1 MTDPTTSPTRPNI
14 LLISADQWRGDL
26 LGSAGH
32 PFARTPHLDALAREA
47 TRFARHYCQA
57 YPCSPARAGLL
68 TGLYPHK
75 HRVVGNGVPLDAR
88 HPTLFTELRRC
99 GYRPTLFGYT
109 DIMLDPR
116 NKPEQDPDN
125 GDYENVCP
133 GMVIDTLLTE
143 RATPWLGHLRD
154 KGYAIADPDLGRYGI
169 LEQTGFG
176 EAASFA
182 AEDSEASFLAGRFLS
197 WLGVAGTE
205 PFCAHLSFIAPHPPF
220 AAAAP
225 YNDLITPADVTMPLR
240 GATVDVETAQ
250 HPLVGALLK
259 RLSADDFAP
268 GLKGLSCDQDETTIR
283 KLRAIYAGLAFE
295 VDQCLG
301 RVFQALRDSGRWD
314 NTVII
319 FTSDHGEQLFDH
331 WMLGKS
337 GYFDQSAHIPLL
349 IRDPRAASTGGRGK
363 TISEFTESIDI
374 MPTLLELVG
383 LSLPRNCDG
392 KSLLP
397 FCAGQRPAGWRD
409 EVHWSFD
416 FRDIQTRRMEQT
428 FGLPSDWCNLQVL
441 RTDKLKYVHFA
452 GLPPVLFDLA
462 DDPHELI
469 NRAGDPAK
477 ASLRLEG
484 LERMMTWRQRSEE
497 RTLTGFLARSGKF
510 YRDDI

>member
-1 MTDPTTSPTRPNI
+1 MTALPIPARPNI
-14 LLISADQWRGDL
+14 LLITADQWRGDL
-26 LGSAGH
+26 LGCAGH
-32 PFARTPHLDALAREA
+32 PFARTPHLDALAREG

-57 YPCSPARAGLL
+57 YPCGPARAGLL

-88 HPTLFTELRRC
+88 HPTLFTELRRR

-109 DIMLDPR
+109 DVALDPR

-133 GMVIDTLLTE
+133 GMVVDTLLTE

-154 KGYAIADPDLGRYGI
+154 KGYEISDPDLGRYGI
-169 LEQTGFG
+169 LRQKGFG

-182 AEDSEASFLAGRFLS
+182 AEDSEASFLTSRFLS
-197 WLGVAGTE
+197 WLGVAGAE
-205 PFCAHLSFIAPHPPF
+205 PFCAHLSFISPHPPF

-225 YNDLITPADVTMPLR
+225 YNDLISPADVSVPLR
-240 GATVDVETAQ
+240 GATKDIEVAQ

-259 RLSADDFAP
+259 TMAADGSAP
-268 GLKGLSCDQDETTIR
+268 GLEGLSCDQDEVTIR

-314 NTVII
+314 NTLII
-319 FTSDHGEQLFDH
+319 FSSDHGEQLFDH

-337 GYFDQSAHIPLL
+337 GYFDQSAHIPLI
-349 IRDPRAASTGGRGK
+349 IRDPRAASSGGRGK
-363 TISEFTESIDI
+363 TVQAFTESIDI
-374 MPTLLELVG
+374 MPTVLELAG
-383 LSLPRNCDG
+383 LPPPRNGDG

-397 FCAGQRPAGWRD
+397 FCAGAAPAGWRD

-416 FRDIQTRRMEQT
+416 FRDIQTRRVEQA
-428 FGLPSDWCNLQVL
+428 FDLPSEWCHLQVL
-441 RTDKLKYVHFA
+441 RTDKFKYVHFA

-462 DDPHELI
+462 DDPFELT
-469 NRAGDPAK
+469 NRANDPAK
-477 ASLRLEG
+477 ALLRLEG

-497 RTLTGFLARSGKF
+497 RTLTGFLARDGKF
-510 YRDDI
+510 YKED